1 VQRALINGILAPM
14 SYRTKR
20 PVTRSLLVFGVGATL
35 AIAQLGAGCV
45 PVSARSACDDAGA
58 DDSGRC
64 VNTPA
69 GNGSNE
75 GGDAK

>member
-1 VQRALINGILAPM
+1 M

-20 PVTRSLLVFGVGATL
+20 PATRSLLAFGVGVTL

-45 PVSARSACDDAGA
+45 PVTKGDTCGPDGA
-58 DDSGRC
+58 VDDSGRC
-64 VNTPA
+64 VGAPA
-69 GNGSNE
+69 DAADE